1 MRGRIQRLR
10 GGCELAITRNLK
22 NRLRGWF
29 PKEGLSKNQNTI
41 NSTITETKI
50 ELDRKMRKTGMIAN
64 AVIYMGFGGLYF
76 LVLQP
81 FYNFHPSL
89 ELTALT
95 VGCFTA
101 SLVSVNLAIYRYYKK
116 QNPRGVQ

>member
-1 MRGRIQRLR
+1 MNEKQSW
-10 GGCELAITRNLK
+10 CS
-22 NRLRGWF
+22 RLRGWF
-29 PKEGLSKNQNTI
+29 PPEGLSKNQSTI
-41 NSTITETKI
+41 NPTITETKV

-64 AVIYMGFGGLYF
+64 AVTYLVFGGFYF

-81 FYNFHPSL
+81 FYNFHPSF

-95 VGCFTA
+95 LGCFTA